1 MGSGSECGCRKEGG
15 WEDGCV
21 VSQCF
26 EETDNFACAGCHFCE
41 FFCRWLDMWIG
52 GLEYGIMICKF
63 IKRSTVLDDLPNNI
77 FFAQPIIPC
86 YPL

>member
-52 GLEYGIMICKF
+52 GLEYGCGRGISVKIGEWG
-63 IKRSTVLDDLPNNI
+63 IDVEGRELRERQDGNS
-77 FFAQPIIPC
+77 Q
-86 YPL
+86 